1 MDDLLLALRA
11 AAEPTR
17 LRILALA
24 ARGAFNVSELVTI
37 LGQSQPRL
45 SRHLRLLVEAGLLCR
60 QQEGSFCWFALPDTT
75 DPRGQ
80 LARSLLDRLPARD
93 AVLDADRRLA
103 AQALSERAR
112 IASDSFRQKGADW
125 DEMSALGLPTEAVE
139 AALASVAGQGALG
152 RVLDIGTGTGRVLEL
167 LGPRATMG
175 LGIDASA
182 QMLALAR
189 SRLGQAGLAH
199 CTVRQADMYRL
210 PLPDG
215 GFDTTVLQMVLHHA
229 EDPEA
234 VLREAARVTRSGARI
249 IVVDLEAHPPHALS
263 ETLAHRHR
271 GFQEARMRAMLQAAG
286 LSVHGS
292 VKIPGPLT
300 TQIWSGTV
308 RRAPGSAPDSA
319 QDRAKDHA
327 TQPDQQGVSA

>member
-1 MDDLLLALRA
+1 MDELLLALRA

-45 SRHLRLLVEAGLLCR
+45 SRHLRLLVEAGLLRR
-60 QQEGSFCWFALPDTT
+60 QQEGVFCWFALPEASTPSGD
-75 DPRGQ
+75 
-80 LARSLLDRLPARD
+80 LARQLIRRLSDQEP
-93 AVLDADRRLA
+93 VLEADRRLA

-112 IASDSFRQKGADW
+112 IASDTFRQKGADW
-125 DEMSALGLPTEAVE
+125 DEMTALGLPTAAVE
-139 AALASVAGQGALG
+139 TALMSIAGQGPLG

-167 LGPRATMG
+167 LGPRAEMG

-199 CTVRQADMYRL
+199 CTVRRADMYRL

-215 GFDTTVLQMVLHHA
+215 GDGHGFDLTVLQMVLHHA

-249 IVVDLEAHPPHALS
+249 IVVDLAAHAPHALS

-271 GFQEARMRAMLQAAG
+271 GFQEPRMRTMLQSVG
-286 LSVHGS
+286 LSVHGT
-292 VKIPGPLT
+292 VTIPGSLT
-300 TQIWSGTV
+300 TQLWSGAV
-308 RRAPGSAPDSA
+308 RRFA
-319 QDRAKDHA
+319 DHA
-327 TQPDQQGVSA
+327 TQHDLESAHP

>member
-24 ARGAFNVSELVTI
+24 ARGAFNVSELVAI

-45 SRHLRLLVEAGLLCR
+45 SRHLRLLVEAGLLRR
-60 QQEGSFCWFALPDTT
+60 QQEGVFCWFALPEAT
-75 DPRGQ
+75 DPRGDLVRNL
-80 LARSLLDRLPARD
+80 LARLPDLDP
-93 AVLDADRRLA
+93 VLEADRRLA

-112 IASDSFRQKGADW
+112 IASDSFRRQGADW
-125 DEMSALGLPTEAVE
+125 DEMTALGLPTAAVE
-139 AALASVAGQGALG
+139 AALMNVVGQGPLG

-167 LGPRATMG
+167 LGPQAAMG
-175 LGIDASA
+175 LGIDASP

-215 GFDTTVLQMVLHHA
+215 GQTEGFDRTVLQMVLHHA

-234 VLREAARVTRSGARI
+234 VLREAARVTRTGARI
-249 IVVDLEAHPPHALS
+249 IVVDLAAHAPHELS

-271 GFQEARMRAMLQAAG
+271 GFRDERMRAMLQSAG
-286 LSVHGS
+286 LSVQGT
-292 VKIPGPLT
+292 VTIPGPLT
-300 TQIWSGTV
+300 TQIWGGTV
-308 RRAPGSAPDSA
+308 TGQPPT
-319 QDRAKDHA
+319 A
-327 TQPDQQGVSA
+327 TTPAYQEAHS

>member
-45 SRHLRLLVEAGLLCR
+45 SRHLRLLVEAGLLRR
-60 QQEGSFCWFALPDTT
+60 QQEGVFCWFALPDAA
-75 DPRGQ
+75 DPRIH
-80 LARSLLDRLPARD
+80 LVRSLLDRLPERD
-93 AVLDADRRLA
+93 PVLDADRRLA

-112 IASDSFRQKGADW
+112 IASDTFRHKGANW
-125 DEMSALGLPTEAVE
+125 DEMTALGLPTGEVE
-139 AALASVAGQGALG
+139 AALTSVAGHGPLG

-167 LGPRATMG
+167 LGPRAEMG

-189 SRLGQAGLAH
+189 SRLGHAGFAH

-215 GFDTTVLQMVLHHA
+215 GDGHGFDRTVLQMVLHHA

-234 VLREAARVTRSGARI
+234 VLREAARVTRTGAKI
-249 IVVDLEAHPPHALS
+249 IVVDLAAHAPHALS

-271 GFQEARMRAMLQAAG
+271 GFQEARMRAMLQAVG
-286 LSVHGS
+286 LSVHGT
-292 VKIPGPLT
+292 VTIPGPLAT
-300 TQIWSGTV
+300 EIWSGTV
-308 RRAPGSAPDSA
+308 LRSP
-319 QDRAKDHA
+319 QDHA
-327 TQPDQQGVSA
+327 IHHDLQGAHS